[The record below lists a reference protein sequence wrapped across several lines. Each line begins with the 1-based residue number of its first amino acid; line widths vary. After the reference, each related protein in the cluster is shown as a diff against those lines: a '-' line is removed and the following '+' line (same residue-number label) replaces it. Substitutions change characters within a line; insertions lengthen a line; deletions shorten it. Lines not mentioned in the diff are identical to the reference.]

1 MASVADGDR
10 SAGGGKGFAGHDPG
24 DAQPAMKA
32 ITPDLSTAI
41 AAIAAIAC
49 LSNDPPEEQFE
60 TDLAQMGANLNL

>member
-1 MASVADGDR
+1 VASVADGDR

-41 AAIAAIAC
+41 AAIAC